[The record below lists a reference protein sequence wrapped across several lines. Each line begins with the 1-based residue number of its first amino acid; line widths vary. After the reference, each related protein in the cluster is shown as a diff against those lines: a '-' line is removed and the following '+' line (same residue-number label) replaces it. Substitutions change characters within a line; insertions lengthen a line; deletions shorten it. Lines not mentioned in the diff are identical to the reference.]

1 MTYVKR
7 RVDALCSP
15 LHIIHPPWLPNPL
28 SIFCQCAPVCPPL
41 CLHISPSV
49 CLCAAEGAM
58 PQPDSRCALTHCS
71 TQATA
76 VLPCLRVEDTMF
88 VCVCVC
94 VCVWSVCVRQAGV
107 PASLATD
114 AAATLLKE
122 RREREDAGGVEG
134 DRETERERER
144 EGVQAQIKPWGPGLG
159 QAPFCYKYTG
169 RLEVRV
175 WWLGFGTSDH
185 HCCSSLPQGILLRIL
200 ILLTL
205 VISVLGIQ
213 DASRGRRPQAGLQ
226 GCPLQTQEEQ
236 PEESLRG
243 RCH

>member
-94 VCVWSVCVRQAGV
+94 GRCVCVRQACL
-107 PASLATD
+107 PAWPLM
-114 AAATLLKE
+114 LPPLCW
-122 RREREDAGGVEG
+122 RRGGRERTLEEWRGIE
-134 DRETERERER
+134 RQRERER